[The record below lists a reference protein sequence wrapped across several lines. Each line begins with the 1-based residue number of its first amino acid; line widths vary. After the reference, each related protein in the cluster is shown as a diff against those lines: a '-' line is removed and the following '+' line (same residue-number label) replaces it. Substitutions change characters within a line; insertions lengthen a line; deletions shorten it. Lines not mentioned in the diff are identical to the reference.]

1 MNRITEPLRLAVG
14 SHTAGS
20 GKGCAMNVV
29 SWENGDST
37 ITDLPPC
44 ADPFLAKVV
53 QRVNDTYCTH
63 QTNGLLCPDCSVEVL
78 ALAHRTVGT
87 ALDMPAGE
95 RARVY
100 VEGTAV
106 EEAESVLHLTTRKEP
121 RRACALARRFL
132 AGEDISRQELR
143 AADAA
148 YAAAAYAAADA
159 AAPPPT
165 PPPSTDAAHAPP
177 TPTPPTP
184 PPARRRPAAAD
195 EPPPPP
201 TPRETLARAHR
212 IIDRFEELT
221 GVRATE
227 TPAEVT
233 DQAYA
238 RMVGA

>member
-87 ALDMPAGE
+87 ALDMPAAE

-100 VEGTAV
+100 VEIAV
-106 EEAESVLHLTTRKEP
+106 EEAESVLHLTTREEP
-121 RRACALARRFL
+121 RRACALVRRFL

-143 AADAA
+143 AASAA
-148 YAAAAYAAADA
+148 YAAAAAAYAAAA
-159 AAPPPT
+159 AAAAAAARRRLRRLRRRLRRLPPPPPT
-165 PPPSTDAAHAPP
+165 PPP
-177 TPTPPTP
+177 
-184 PPARRRPAAAD
+184 
-195 EPPPPP
+195 PPPPP
-201 TPRETLARAHR
+201 TPPPRGPASPAP
-212 IIDRFEELT
+212 T
-221 GVRATE
+221 GSSTGSRS
-227 TPAEVT
+227 
-233 DQAYA
+233 
-238 RMVGA
+238 

>member
-87 ALDMPAGE
+87 ALDMPTAE

-100 VEGTAV
+100 VEIAV
-106 EEAESVLHLTTRKEP
+106 EEAESVLHLTTREEP
-121 RRACALARRFL
+121 RRACALVRRFL

-143 AADAA
+143 AAAAAAAAAAYAAAYAADAAAAAAADAAAAAYAAAYAA
-148 YAAAAYAAADA
+148 YAAAAYAADA
-159 AAPPPT
+159 ATPPPT
-165 PPPSTDAAHAPP
+165 PPPRGPASPAPTGSSTGS
-177 TPTPPTP
+177 
-184 PPARRRPAAAD
+184 RS
-195 EPPPPP
+195 
-201 TPRETLARAHR
+201 
-212 IIDRFEELT
+212 
-221 GVRATE
+221 
-227 TPAEVT
+227 
-233 DQAYA
+233 
-238 RMVGA
+238 